1 MKEGFLM
8 SDENLGASEG
18 TPLATDTTVDT
29 ATADTSTDTT
39 STDTSTESQV
49 ETPQLYNL
57 KVSGQEKQL
66 PIDEIIKLAQMGD
79 DYTQKT
85 QSLSQER
92 KQYEAIQAKAMELQ
106 KYGWDMDSVIAE
118 LSKNKI
124 EADAATNNVDP
135 KLWGEFQNTKDELNS
150 VKNELNSFR
159 QDQTML
165 RQKTTL
171 ADKPFYKEWESAI
184 EAGAKSWNTDYETA
198 YTLIS
203 QQHMPEILAKHE
215 QDLKSAKDVAIKEY
229 LALKTKPQGN
239 IEGGGQSPV
248 IETTAPKT
256 FAEAKRN
263 SIELLKN
270 LMNK

>member
-1 MKEGFLM
+1 M
-8 SDENLGASEG
+8 SEENLGASEG
-18 TPLATDTTVDT
+18 TPLATNT
-29 ATADTSTDTT
+29 TADTTAVDTT
-39 STDTSTESQV
+39 SAPASTESQV
-49 ETPQLYNL
+49 KTPQLYSM
-57 KVSGQEKQL
+57 KVSGEEKQL
-66 PIDEIIKLAQMGD
+66 PLEEIIKLAQMGD
-79 DYTQKT
+79 DYTRKT

-92 KQYEAIQAKAMELQ
+92 KQYEAIQAKAQELQ

-118 LSKNKI
+118 LNKNKI

-135 KLWGEFQNTKDELNS
+135 KLWGEFQTTKNELNS

-171 ADKPFYKEWESAI
+171 ADKPFYKEWESAV
-184 EAGAKSWNTDYETA
+184 EAGAKNWNTDYETA

-215 QDLKSAKDVAIKEY
+215 LDLKSAKDVAVKEY
-229 LALKTKPQGN
+229 LALKTKPQGTV
-239 IEGGGQSPV
+239 EGGGQSPV
-248 IETTAPKT
+248 IETKAPGNW
-256 FAEAKRN
+256 ADAKKN
-263 SIELLKN
+263 SLELIKN

>member
-1 MKEGFLM
+1 MP
-8 SDENLGASEG
+8 DENLGASSID
-18 TPLATDTTVDT
+18 TPLATE
-29 ATADTSTDTT
+29 STIDTT
-39 STDTSTESQV
+39 SIPASTESQV
-49 ETPQLYNL
+49 VTPQLYTM
-57 KVSGQEKQL
+57 KVSGEEKQL
-66 PIDEIIKLAQMGD
+66 PLEEIIKLAQMGD
-79 DYTQKT
+79 DYTRKT

-118 LSKNKI
+118 LSQNKI

-135 KLWGEFQNTKDELNS
+135 KLWGEFQRMKDELG
-150 VKNELNSFR
+150 SFK
-159 QDQTML
+159 QNQTML
-165 RQKTTL
+165 QQRTAL
-171 ADKPFYKEWESAI
+171 ADKPFFKEWESAI

-215 QDLKSAKDVAIKEY
+215 QDLKSAKDVAVKEY
-229 LALKTKPQGN
+229 LAQKTKPQGTV
-239 IEGGGQSPV
+239 EGGGQSPV

-256 FAEAKRN
+256 FAEAKKN
-263 SIELLKN
+263 SLELLKN